1 MTIIHGT
8 TIIEA
13 PIEVCFHLFLSID
26 LELSSAQRY
35 EIQAID
41 GVTKG
46 FIGLGQRVTW
56 KVKQFKICLTH
67 TSEIT
72 RLEPP
77 FHFQDVMVSGI
88 FRSFRHD
95 HFFRG
100 LSPRRTEMRDELTF
114 SFPAF
119 LLGALTERLVVEPRL
134 TEFLAARNAL
144 IKHQAESGV

>member
-1 MTIIHGT
+1 
-8 TIIEA
+8 
-13 PIEVCFHLFLSID
+13 
-26 LELSSAQRY
+26 
-35 EIQAID
+35 
-41 GVTKG
+41 
-46 FIGLGQRVTW
+46 
-56 KVKQFKICLTH
+56 
-67 TSEIT
+67 
-72 RLEPP
+72 
-77 FHFQDVMVSGI
+77 MVSGI

-119 LLGALTERLVVEPRL
+119 LLGALTERLVVESRL